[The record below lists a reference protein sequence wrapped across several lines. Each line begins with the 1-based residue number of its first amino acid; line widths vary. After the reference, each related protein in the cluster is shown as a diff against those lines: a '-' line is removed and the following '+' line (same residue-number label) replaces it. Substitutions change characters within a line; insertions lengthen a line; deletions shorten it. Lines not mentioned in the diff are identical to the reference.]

1 MRQSANMSRGR
12 ITTKPDRMAAA
23 ATALHLMKIEPPR
36 DPATDPQPGDR
47 FRVPGG
53 YPRMVIE
60 RKCDKVRVEYGDRR
74 IWWRVDIWRKKC
86 ALKEIAPATPPN
98 IRGVNC
104 S

>member
-1 MRQSANMSRGR
+1 
-12 ITTKPDRMAAA
+12 
-23 ATALHLMKIEPPR
+23 
-36 DPATDPQPGDR
+36 
-47 FRVPGG
+47 
-53 YPRMVIE
+53 MVIE

-86 ALKEIAPATPPN
+86 ALKEIVPVTPPN